1 MKILSVQSLAILA
14 VTGVMLHTVTASAEE
29 KTTAGAGQIQQVGGS
44 RGMEKSHRR
53 SQLCKI
59 D

>member
-29 KTTAGAGQIQQVGGS
+29 KTTAGGT
-44 RGMEKSHRR
+44 R
-53 SQLCKI
+53 LL
-59 D
+59 